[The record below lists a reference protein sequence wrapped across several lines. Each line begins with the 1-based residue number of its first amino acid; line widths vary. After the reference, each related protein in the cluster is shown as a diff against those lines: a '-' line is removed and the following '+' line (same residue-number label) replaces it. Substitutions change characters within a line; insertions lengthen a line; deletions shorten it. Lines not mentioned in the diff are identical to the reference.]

1 MFNMDKIFYSWNDI
15 DRAINFLS
23 FLLRNESIDFITGVP
38 RGGIIPAVM
47 LSHKMNIKYIDKLPI
62 DKILSSNIAIVD
74 DICDSGNTINQYNEV
89 GFITIC
95 IDKKHS
101 SVVSPNYFSYIAP
114 DDKYIVYPWENPESE
129 PIADYLKND

>member
-1 MFNMDKIFYSWNDI
+1 MDKIFYNWDDVS
-15 DRAINFLS
+15 RAIDFLAY
-23 FLLRNESIDFITGVP
+23 LLRNESINLITGLP
-38 RGGIIPAVM
+38 RGGLIPAVM
-47 LSHKMNIKYIDKLPI
+47 LSHKMNIKYI
-62 DKILSSNIAIVD
+62 NINKTKRKQFNTIALVD
-74 DICDSGNTINQYNEV
+74 DICDSGNTIKGYNEM

-114 DDKYIVYPWENPESE
+114 DDKYIVYPWENPESK